1 MKLKIFIEKE
11 NKNKTI
17 ILKENSKI
25 LDILTELKIN
35 PVTIIAVKNNEV
47 VTEHETVSKNDKL
60 ELLSVVSGG

>member
-17 ILKENSKI
+17 ALKENSKI
-25 LDILTELKIN
+25 LDILTKLKIN

>member
-17 ILKENSKI
+17 ALKENSKI